1 MTLPS
6 PWRESIKDSNFSE
19 GILAVIFRFLVLL
32 GETAQAIADTA
43 KRHGFTQVVF
53 VESLEEAVRF
63 SYEHARTGEVVLL
76 SPACASWDMYPNF
89 EVRGRHFKTCVR
101 DIIDLA

>member
-76 SPACASWDMYPNF
+76 SPACASWDMFKSY
-89 EVRGRHFKTCVR
+89 EQRGNLFKEYVNQ
-101 DIIDLA
+101 LEEQ